1 LRKNQNFKAL
11 VFIDPYGMS
20 LNWSLIETLKG
31 LGVDL
36 WILVPTGISVNRLL
50 KNDRDISDA
59 WLEKLKNFWG

>member
-1 LRKNQNFKAL
+1 
-11 VFIDPYGMS
+11 MS